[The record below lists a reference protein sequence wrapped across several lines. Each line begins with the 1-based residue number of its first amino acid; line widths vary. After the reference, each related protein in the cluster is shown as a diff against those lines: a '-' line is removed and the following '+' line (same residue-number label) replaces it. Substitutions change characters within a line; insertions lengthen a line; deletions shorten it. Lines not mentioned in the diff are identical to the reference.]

1 MTILFLLLMIPS
13 GESAELI
20 PSLTLPMIEEID
32 PLEYVVGPGDILWF
46 SIQGGVPSELSG
58 TEAGSILYMTV
69 TPDGYAVIPSAGAWS
84 VAGLRL
90 CEVTDLIEAGFT
102 ARYPGLRGMAGLAV
116 IRTFR
121 VPLSGQVTNQG
132 LYDVSGASR
141 LTDLLDLAG
150 GITAA
155 GSWTSIQIVHSN
167 GDTTEVD
174 ITRFL
179 LNGCMLSNPVL
190 SLGDRVHVPVAD
202 EFVRVEGAVNI
213 TGSIA
218 TTFVGGPDN
227 DAWAGS
233 SRGIVEY
240 IPGETVSVLV
250 QRIGGTMSWASRD
263 SCFVLRILPDGQEVK
278 INAPLDIPSIDPE
291 LLPGDRV
298 VCPGI
303 PPVVMV
309 TGFVYS
315 PGAYP
320 HIANM
325 GAFYYISQ
333 AGGLLREARE
343 SRIKIV
349 LSDGTE
355 ANASDVPVISPGSA
369 IVVPRKPLVGWHDP
383 LLIFTSLASIII
395 AWKSLN

>member
-20 PSLTLPMIEEID
+20 PTVPMIEEID

-90 CEVTDLIEAGFT
+90 HEVTDLIEAGFT
-102 ARYPGLRGMAGLAV
+102 ARYPGLRGIAGLAV

-121 VPLSGQVTNQG
+121 VPLSGQVTLQG

-155 GSWTSIQIVHSN
+155 GSWTSIQIFHSN
-167 GDTTEVD
+167 GDTTVVD

-179 LNGCMLSNPVL
+179 LNGSMLSNPVL

-202 EFVRVEGAVNI
+202 EFVMVEGAVNI

-218 TTFVGGPDN
+218 TTYVGSPDN
-227 DAWAGS
+227 TVWIGS
-233 SRGIVEY
+233 SRGVVEY
-240 IPGETVSVLV
+240 IPGETVSVLI
-250 QRIGGTMSWASRD
+250 QRVGGTWPWASRD
-263 SCFVLRILPDGQEVK
+263 SCYVVRILQDGTEVK
-278 INAPLDIPSIDPE
+278 ITASLDIPSIDPV

-298 VCPGI
+298 VCPGV

-320 HIANM
+320 HTANM
-325 GAFYYISQ
+325 GAFHYTSQ
-333 AGGLLREARE
+333 AGGLLREASE
-343 SRIKIV
+343 SGIRVV
-349 LSDGTE
+349 LSDGSE
-355 ANASDVPVISPGSA
+355 ARTSDVPVIPPGS
-369 IVVPRKPLVGWHDP
+369 IISVPRKVLVGWEDP
-383 LLIFTSLASIII
+383 LLIFTSIASIVI